1 MFYDLLSVGFCI
13 DSSTLML
20 YKLGKDGKRHKW
32 RHLDACRDSWF
43 SLLSV
48 YDFGTI
54 NNLINIR

>member
-1 MFYDLLSVGFCI
+1 MFYDLLSVVCCI
-13 DSSTLML
+13 NSDSLMI
-20 YKLGKDGKRHKW
+20 YKLGKDGKRRKW

-54 NNLINIR
+54 DNMINTR